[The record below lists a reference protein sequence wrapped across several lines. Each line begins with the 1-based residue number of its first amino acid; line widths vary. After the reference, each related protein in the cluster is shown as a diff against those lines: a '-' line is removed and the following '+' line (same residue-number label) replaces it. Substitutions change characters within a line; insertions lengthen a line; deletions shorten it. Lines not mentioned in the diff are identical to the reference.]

1 MKYLI
6 VKALLGFGDRL
17 ESLKMCVDY
26 AIKYDLAI
34 CVDWSDKTWGE
45 SFYRYF
51 SLDLPLVNIE
61 DIPEEST
68 VYPAYWAGKI
78 AEKLTIETAN
88 ENATE
93 IEIGQLTAPLPYDV
107 IVTICSG
114 RRNSYIDSGFF
125 ASRFRVID
133 DRVLTEVKRRVS
145 VYDLHNRWG
154 IHLRGTDRAF
164 SLAYKQ
170 KRMSELT
177 IKLVGHGLFNGPKMI
192 AVSDD
197 KEYIDIWK
205 ARFPDSPIISNITTN
220 TGIIGRHM
228 VTSCKDDTNVE
239 LLVDFFTLMCCSR
252 IYSTSPD
259 SRFAQEAQRLS
270 PYVNEILRI

>member
-17 ESLKMCVDY
+17 ECLKMYVDY
-26 AIKYDLAI
+26 AIKYNLAI
-34 CVDWSDKTWGE
+34 CIDWSDNTWGE
-45 SFYRYF
+45 SFQKYF
-51 SLDLPLVNIE
+51 SLDLPVIDIA
-61 DIPEEST
+61 DIPEGCT
-68 VYPAYWAGKI
+68 IYPAYWTGKL
-78 AEKLTIETAN
+78 ADKLTFEVASQ
-88 ENATE
+88 NAGQ
-93 IEIGQLTAPLPYDV
+93 IEIGQLVGPLPYDV
-107 IVTICSG
+107 IVAVSCG
-114 RRNSYIDSGFF
+114 RRTTYVDSGFF

-133 DRVLTEVKRRVS
+133 DRITSEVKRRVS

-154 IHLRGTDRAF
+154 IHLRGTDRAS

-177 IKLVGHGLFNGPKMI
+177 IKLVGHGLFSGVKI
-192 AVSDD
+192 IGVSDD

-205 ARFPDSPIISNITTN
+205 ARFPDSPIITKITTS
-220 TGIIGRHM
+220 TGRLGKHM

-239 LLVDFFTLMCCSR
+239 LLVDFFTLVCCSR

-259 SRFAQEAQRLS
+259 SRFAQEAKRLS
-270 PYVNEILRI
+270 PHVNEILRI